1 MHEMTGV
8 PAQALGQMQPISNTS
23 GTALAVQYQPLMQKY
38 NLKKI
43 QYSRLFKRINELIIL
58 YAAFKEPESLSYNP
72 YVASIPLKPTQYPQ
86 LDPNDPVTYQTTV
99 HWPEPLPVDVL
110 IKINEIQARMAMGL
124 ESKRGALRDM
134 GDMFADQKI
143 AEINDEMMEDMKE
156 QAAMNLIQAQASQ
169 FIIQATGMTPDGQ
182 PLMMPGQDMGDGTM
196 APGVDPNL
204 AQEIMMRAY
213 QQEPPQRETFEKE

>member
-1 MHEMTGV
+1 
-8 PAQALGQMQPISNTS
+8 
-23 GTALAVQYQPLMQKY
+23 
-38 NLKKI
+38 
-43 QYSRLFKRINELIIL
+43 
-58 YAAFKEPESLSYNP
+58 
-72 YVASIPLKPTQYPQ
+72 
-86 LDPNDPVTYQTTV
+86 
-99 HWPEPLPVDVL
+99 
-110 IKINEIQARMAMGL
+110 MGL

-213 QQEPPQRETFEKE
+213 QQAPPQRENFDNE

>member
-38 NLKKI
+38 GLKKT
-43 QYSRLFKRINELIIL
+43 QYTRLFKRINELVIMH
-58 YAAFKEPESLSYNP
+58 AAIKEPESMVYNP
-72 YVASIPLKPTQYPQ
+72 YVSTVPLRLGQYDQ

-110 IKINEIQARMAMGL
+110 IKINEIQARMSMGL
-124 ESKRGALRDM
+124 ESKRGALRDL
-134 GDMFADQKI
+134 GDMFAEQKM

-156 QAAMNLIQAQASQ
+156 QAALNLIQAQASQ

-182 PLMMPGQDMGDGTM
+182 PLMLPGQDMGDGQM

-204 AQEIMMRAY
+204 AMEIMQRAY
-213 QQEPPQRETFEKE
+213 GQEPPQRETFEES